1 MEQEG
6 RSCCNII
13 TLNFYVEREERFS
26 LQKSNIYTTLFL
38 LHVVTIKTIL
48 ILASDSDA
56 STGVATD
63 DDEAILTRMEAAST
77 DDGREALAGHPAQP
91 LTIGAAEELDSTGL
105 LHAANDKHFLA
116 RHGGMPLCH
125 KGRQPAAGVV
135 IMADLRGGLD
145 GARLRVHIIGKI
157 EVVIHGG

>member
-1 MEQEG
+1 M
-6 RSCCNII
+6 
-13 TLNFYVEREERFS
+13 
-26 LQKSNIYTTLFL
+26 
-38 LHVVTIKTIL
+38 

-91 LTIGAAEELDSTGL
+91 LTVGTAEELDSTGL
-105 LHAANDKHFLA
+105 LHAANDKHLLA

-125 KGRQPAAGVV
+125 EGGQPTTGVV
-135 IMADLRGGLD
+135 VMTDLPGGLD
-145 GARLRVHIIGKI
+145 GA
-157 EVVIHGG
+157 